1 MGYLRRFNIPIM
13 WRRRYRGGGAPAVT
27 NGILLENATDFLML
41 EDGVSF
47 LLQE

>member
-1 MGYLRRFNIPIM
+1 MLLAMKSFLF
-13 WRRRYRGGGAPAVT
+13 GGASPPGPPGD